1 MKRYFILFIII
12 QIFFLG
18 CNKVTNLTTSIE
30 LQGVGQVRQLSIS
43 TLGIDDVKYVPLAT
57 DSIFRLTEIIKMK
70 VLNGKFYINDRGRNS
85 KILKFNDSGDFLYK
99 IGNRGKGPQEYLFST
114 DFSVAPQ
121 NKNVYVLSSQ
131 ENKIYVYAPDG
142 TFIRTLITPSEK
154 TSILYCLD
162 NNIFCYNENV
172 DGSVKESIY
181 IIDYEGNTIKNY
193 ANKFPYRFKGIDTGF
208 NECILYS
215 FENQLNLKE
224 LHSDT
229 LFVYSNFQF
238 TPKYIFKQGAKK
250 ILPEVRSTLDLSN
263 FITVI
268 PKYIIQRSIFESKNY
283 FFFLFDLNNQY
294 YCLIYFKKDGT
305 QLFIDGNKGFI
316 NDFDGGPN
324 ILPKTI
330 KDDNTIVSWIEAY
343 ELKAYVASKAFKNST
358 PKYPEKKKELEEL
371 ANNLNENDNPVLM
384 LVKLKE

>member
-1 MKRYFILFIII
+1 
-12 QIFFLG
+12 
-18 CNKVTNLTTSIE
+18 
-30 LQGVGQVRQLSIS
+30 
-43 TLGIDDVKYVPLAT
+43 
-57 DSIFRLTEIIKMK
+57 
-70 VLNGKFYINDRGRNS
+70 
-85 KILKFNDSGDFLYK
+85 
-99 IGNRGKGPQEYLFST
+99 
-114 DFSVAPQ
+114 
-121 NKNVYVLSSQ
+121 
-131 ENKIYVYAPDG
+131 
-142 TFIRTLITPSEK
+142 
-154 TSILYCLD
+154 
-162 NNIFCYNENV
+162 
-172 DGSVKESIY
+172 
-181 IIDYEGNTIKNY
+181 
-193 ANKFPYRFKGIDTGF
+193 
-208 NECILYS
+208 
-215 FENQLNLKE
+215 
-224 LHSDT
+224 
-229 LFVYSNFQF
+229 
-238 TPKYIFKQGAKK
+238 
-250 ILPEVRSTLDLSN
+250 LDLSN